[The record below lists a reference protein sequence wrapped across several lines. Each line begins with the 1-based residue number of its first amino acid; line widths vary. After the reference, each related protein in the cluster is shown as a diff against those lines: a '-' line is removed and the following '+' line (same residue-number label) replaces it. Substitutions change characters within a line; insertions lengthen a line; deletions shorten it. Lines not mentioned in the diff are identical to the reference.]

1 MGWFEVFGFM
11 RLEGFMSEFNIF
23 IATIIGVISF
33 VIGAVRIVRMMIE
46 DKTGDG
52 EVKALRRDVDKL
64 EKRMEKYELYSYR
77 DSGNLIKQLVDE
89 LKEK

>member
-1 MGWFEVFGFM
+1 
-11 RLEGFMSEFNIF
+11 MSEFNMF

-46 DKTGDG
+46 DKGG
-52 EVKALRRDVDKL
+52 EAEIKVLRRDLDKL
-64 EKRMEKYELYSYR
+64 ERRMEKYEAHTFK